1 MEYIESIKEGFRVV
15 HRVWQLVLVQIGMI
29 ILSGI
34 GFFIL
39 VGIPLAIAFVLF
51 SVDLTGITDIKDIF
65 LMLKEPSE
73 IISKYFG
80 LVLIV
85 VTGLLM
91 YFLVATIFSIY
102 VFGGSVGVIGNA
114 LRDKTL
120 KFNIHTFFSE
130 ARRLFLPMLG
140 FTGIVGIVMIAIA
153 FVLGILVGGIV
164 ALVSFVKSQD
174 STLALFLSLFFS
186 LTLIIIAIIFLL
198 GILSITMYGIA
209 ALSMK
214 GTGPLK
220 SLKEASNYIVK
231 HPKAF
236 WLYSI
241 LLGGYIFLSFLLIL
255 LGYSFKL
262 IPVIGTILS
271 FPYQLI
277 SYVFQTYVGLSIFAT
292 IFLYYYSTE
301 ILSEPIAGSSIPQI
315 PLQAEDSQS
324 LGGNYPNQPG

>member
-73 IISKYFG
+73 IISRYFG

-85 VTGLLM
+85 ITGLLM
-91 YFLVATIFSIY
+91 YLLIATIFGIY
-102 VFGGSVGVIGNA
+102 IFGGSVGVIGNA

-120 KFNIHTFFSE
+120 KFNINTFFSE

-153 FVLGILVGGIV
+153 FVFGILVGGIV

-186 LTLIIIAIIFLL
+186 LTLIIIALIFLL

-241 LLGGYIFLSFLLIL
+241 LLGGYILLSFLLIL

-262 IPVIGTILS
+262 IPVIGIILS
-271 FPYQLI
+271 FPYELI

-301 ILSEPIAGSSIPQI
+301 ILSEPIAEAPAS
-315 PLQAEDSQS
+315 QAPPEEDRIQDS
-324 LGGNYPNQPG
+324 